1 MLYHIH
7 AFKILKLNSRNLL
20 DGGNQNAAIKNFS
33 ERKLP
38 LPFLKITLKKIRRR
52 RREKRTSADFTLRI
66 I

>member
-1 MLYHIH
+1 MAEIKMPLL
-7 AFKILKLNSRNLL
+7 KIRSP
-20 DGGNQNAAIKNFS
+20 FS